1 MGEADDYTY
10 YKLFQRIENNY
21 FPPTIVKYC
30 CQYKN
35 GFEIEKFAL
44 DAYYSSLYGPSN
56 KLNSITASISQNGI
70 DIIQGEAD
78 FKRSNSIGMPQQGL
92 WVVLYLKMS
101 GIVFYM
107 HFLQMHSSNTKQLC
121 PYHTTE
127 MSLIR
132 QLGDVVRN
140 RKHFK
145 HPINKFVM

>member
-1 MGEADDYTY
+1 MGEADDYTN
-10 YKLFQRIENNY
+10 YKLFQRIENKH
-21 FPPTIVKYC
+21 FPATIVKYC

-92 WVVLYLKMS
+92 WVVLCLKMS

-107 HFLQMHSSNTKQLC
+107 HFLQMHSSNTK
-121 PYHTTE
+121 
-127 MSLIR
+127 
-132 QLGDVVRN
+132 
-140 RKHFK
+140 
-145 HPINKFVM
+145 